1 MEPTEIFETSP
12 FMNHLNISLLE
23 ASEGYVEAE
32 LEATDELLSVAG
44 GQALQGGVVA
54 SFADGIAGLAVGD
67 AAQGITPTI
76 DIRVDY
82 LRPPTTDL
90 RAEAEVTYIAASVGR
105 ADVVVSGTDGALVA
119 TARAIYK
126 VGEEP
131 DETPWT
137 AID

>member
-1 MEPTEIFETSP
+1 MEPRGISETSP

-23 ASEGYVEAE
+23 AREYVEAE
-32 LEATDELLSVAG
+32 LEVTQELLSVAG

-54 SFADGIAGLAVGD
+54 SFADGIAGLPVGD
-67 AAQGITPTI
+67 AVEGITPTI

-131 DETPWT
+131 DETPLT

>member
-1 MEPTEIFETSP
+1 
-12 FMNHLNISLLE
+12 
-23 ASEGYVEAE
+23 
-32 LEATDELLSVAG
+32 LLSVAG

-67 AAQGITPTI
+67 AVQGITPI
-76 DIRVDY
+76 FYIRVDD

-90 RAEAEVTYIAASVGR
+90 RANAEVTYIAASVGR
-105 ADVVVSGTDGALVA
+105 ADVDVSGTDGALVA
-119 TARAIYK
+119 TACAIYK

-131 DETPWT
+131 NETPWM

>member
-12 FMNHLNISLLE
+12 FLNHLNISLLE
-23 ASEGYVEAE
+23 ANDGYVEAE

-44 GQALQGGVVA
+44 GQALQGDVVA

-67 AAQGITPTI
+67 AVQGITPTN

-90 RAEAEVTYIAASVGR
+90 RAKAEVTCIAASVGR
-105 ADVVVSGTDGALVA
+105 ADVDVSGTDGALVA

-131 DETPWT
+131 YETPWT